1 MGHLADEETEAKVIV
16 IKRQNYESSLC
27 FCMHPYSHPDCLP
40 HSDPAL
46 HQEKAPGRA
55 SPSRR
60 SPMDKRYRTN
70 CKWSEGAT
78 GYPVVS
84 MTFAMASEKQGL
96 ECFSYPLHL
105 PALPPPP
112 GLMAHTFS
120 DLLILLHAGMLH
132 FAHAYYAWP
141 TLLYSYVCCLSYAFL
156 LHSESLHSTDAALV
170 ITSSLGIILLL
181 ISKDK
186 QVYINWFWK

>member
-1 MGHLADEETEAKVIV
+1 MGSKLFQEGETRYISVLTMGHLADEETEAKVIV

-70 CKWSEGAT
+70 CK
-78 GYPVVS
+78 
-84 MTFAMASEKQGL
+84 
-96 ECFSYPLHL
+96 
-105 PALPPPP
+105 
-112 GLMAHTFS
+112 
-120 DLLILLHAGMLH
+120 
-132 FAHAYYAWP
+132 
-141 TLLYSYVCCLSYAFL
+141 
-156 LHSESLHSTDAALV
+156 
-170 ITSSLGIILLL
+170 
-181 ISKDK
+181 
-186 QVYINWFWK
+186 